1 MAGSSR
7 PVAPNSRLVWKAM
20 PAAERMTAA
29 GSESMVTD
37 MDESGLRAALTA
49 WELGGAYTLR
59 PTPHGVSR
67 FTRFVDTASGSY
79 VACAYVPGTS
89 AERVR
94 YEHRLLSQ
102 LGDVG
107 LPFAVPVP
115 VPSADGETLVRAGET
130 DGERLVAVYS
140 VVPGEDVDRRSVAHT
155 GAFGAA
161 VGTLHRA
168 LGEIDPGRAPAWDRI
183 YAAMERV
190 LAGEREMVEL
200 VRELPL
206 EEGLSRQIGEM
217 LERAMEEGPPLMAA
231 LPGQL
236 RHGDCHRGNAMQLD
250 GRISAMLD
258 FEVAGPGPQAMDLAH
273 GVYYLQAW
281 CDPPEA
287 AWDHIGAF
295 ASGYRSVRE
304 PSEAEVA
311 AVPMLAR
318 LYFAAS
324 MPALVMRWKDGA
336 ATAERLR
343 LRAEQTVRVD
353 EFFEREGERVRA
365 VLSGGA

>member
-1 MAGSSR
+1 MDKD
-7 PVAPNSRLVWKAM
+7 RLLDA
-20 PAAERMTAA
+20 
-29 GSESMVTD
+29 
-37 MDESGLRAALTA
+37 LRA

-67 FTRFVDTASGSY
+67 FTRFVDTVSGSY
-79 VACAYVPGTS
+79 VACAYVPETA
-89 AERVR
+89 AERVQ

-102 LGDVG
+102 LGEAG

-115 VPSADGETLVRAGET
+115 VRTSRGETLVRADWMG
-130 DGERLVAVYS
+130 GERLVAVYS
-140 VVPGEDVDRRSVAHT
+140 VVPGGDVDQHSVAHT
-155 GAFGAA
+155 RALGEA
-161 VGTLHRA
+161 VGQLHRA
-168 LGEIDPGRAPAWDRI
+168 LDQIDPGPAPAWDRI
-183 YAAMERV
+183 YGATERV
-190 LAGEREMVEL
+190 LAGEQEMVEL
-200 VRELPL
+200 VREAPL
-206 EEGLSRQIGEM
+206 KEALSRHIVEM
-217 LERAMEEGPPLMAA
+217 LERAMAEGPALMAA

-250 GRISAMLD
+250 GRISGMLD

-311 AVPMLAR
+311 AVPMLGR

-324 MPALVMRWKDGA
+324 MCPLVVRWKEGT

-343 LRAEQTVRVD
+343 LRAEQTMRVD
-353 EFFEREGERVRA
+353 KLFEREGERIGA
-365 VLSGGA
+365 VLSGGD